1 MFEGVF
7 SMRLLPFA
15 ISLALIAGPAAAAD
29 QVVSP
34 RDQATIDRLL
44 KGKVAGDP
52 ISCIAIPR
60 SGGSTIAGNRI
71 YYRGT
76 GRTVYVN
83 DPGPSCGL
91 RSGSAIVI
99 KTPANQ
105 FCRGDIITLFEPSS
119 GMDRGSCALGEFTP
133 WTDPR

>member
-1 MFEGVF
+1 
-7 SMRLLPFA
+7 MRRSLVA
-15 ISLALIAGPAAAAD
+15 MSLAVLASAAAAAAAP
-29 QVVSP
+29 VSE

-52 ISCIAIPR
+52 VSCIAIPR

-83 DPGPSCGL
+83 DPGPSCNL
-91 RSGSAIVI
+91 RRGSAIVI
-99 KTPANQ
+99 KTPINR

-119 GMDRGSCALGEFTP
+119 GIDRGSCALGEFTP